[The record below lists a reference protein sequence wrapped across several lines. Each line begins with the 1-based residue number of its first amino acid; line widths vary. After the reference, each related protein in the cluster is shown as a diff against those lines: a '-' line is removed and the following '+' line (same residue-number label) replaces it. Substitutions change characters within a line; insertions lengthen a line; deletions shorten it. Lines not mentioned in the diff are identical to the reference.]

1 MKTLH
6 TRRAGRLILA
16 LALAS
21 ALGGC
26 AVYEPAPA
34 YYDDGG
40 VVYGGP
46 SVYVAPLVYVAPPT
60 YYFGFSSWGGHR
72 GYGHGWH
79 DGPARHG
86 GHGWRR

>member
-26 AVYEPAPA
+26 AVYEPAP
-34 YYDDGG
+34 
-40 VVYGGP
+40 
-46 SVYVAPLVYVAPPT
+46 VYVAPPT